1 MGDCEVCSDLK
12 PVSDLH
18 NKSVASD
25 YNRIASDSGCYEQ
38 MEQLAPDNFTTS
50 SHTVPDLPDSCDI
63 THPKREPSTKAVFI
77 TRVLL

>member
-1 MGDCEVCSDLK
+1 MDDCEPCSGLKPASDLC
-12 PVSDLH
+12 

-25 YNRIASDSGCYEQ
+25 FNRIASDPGCYEQ

-50 SHTVPDLPDSCDI
+50 SHTVPDLADSCDI
-63 THPKREPSTKAVFI
+63 THLKHEPSTKAVFI

>member
-1 MGDCEVCSDLK
+1 MGDSEACSGLQ

-18 NKSVASD
+18 YSSVASD
-25 YNRIASDSGCYEQ
+25 FNRIASDSGCYEQ
-38 MEQLAPDNFTTS
+38 MEQLAPDNFSTS
-50 SHTVPDLPDSCDI
+50 PRTVPDLTDSCDI